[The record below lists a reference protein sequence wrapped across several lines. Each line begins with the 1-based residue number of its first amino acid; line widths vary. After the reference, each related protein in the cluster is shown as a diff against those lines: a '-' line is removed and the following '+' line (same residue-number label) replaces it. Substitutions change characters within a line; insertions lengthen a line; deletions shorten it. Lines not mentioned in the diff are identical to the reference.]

1 MLSTGPR
8 TIEVAHVTAL
18 GVSMDKDADTD
29 ADEQPSA
36 AVVIPDV
43 WLLIMRI
50 NGYCLG
56 LVGSLLLQALLACLM
71 ECFGHWGL

>member
-43 WLLIMRI
+43 
-50 NGYCLG
+50 
-56 LVGSLLLQALLACLM
+56 
-71 ECFGHWGL
+71 